1 MKKEI
6 FLLLVMS
13 VILWN
18 ACDDDDHL
26 TPTEGLESA
35 YILPQGS
42 HDYDTKIVDWN
53 KRCGF
58 FILYKFEPKDIYW
71 GQTDWLE
78 AIETDE
84 RWTNGILG
92 RQADEAYVGQ
102 QLEFVEKHFLSFYSD
117 STLRRLMPLKFLF
130 CQGLQ
135 RVFNAEFVTFTDL
148 HLASSIDM
156 LAINYGDEQIDNLDA
171 HEETLFRDSLHVTL
185 LWRAIESG
193 KIQIPSAFTE
203 LSDYGEYVSK
213 YTMYEEGFIG
223 EDSQVATL
231 ERDLK
236 CYVQA
241 IVTTSY
247 EELMA
252 EPEGN
257 DFSYKGILH
266 PSKDV
271 NTLVKQKYDILIDY
285 FKKQYNID
293 LQKIGDEEL

>member
-1 MKKEI
+1 MRIKI
-6 FLLLVMS
+6 LLLLVMS
-13 VILWN
+13 VILWS
-18 ACDDDDHL
+18 ACDDDEL
-26 TPTEGLESA
+26 TPTEGLEYTYA
-35 YILPQGS
+35 LPQGN

-58 FILYKFEPKDIYW
+58 FMLYKFEPKDIYW

-84 RWTNGILG
+84 QWTRGILG
-92 RQADEAYVGQ
+92 EPADEVYVGK
-102 QLEFVEKHFLSFYSD
+102 QLEFVEKHFLKFYSD
-117 STLRRLMPLKFLF
+117 STLRYLMPLKFLF
-130 CQGLQ
+130 CQKLHY
-135 RVFNAEFVTFTDL
+135 VEILPVATFMDL
-148 HLASSIDM
+148 HITSSVDM
-156 LAINYGDEQIDNLDA
+156 IAINYGDGKIIDLDA
-171 HEETLFRDSLHVTL
+171 HEATLFRDSLHVTL

-193 KIQIPSAFTE
+193 KIQAPLAFTT
-203 LSDYGEYVSK
+203 LSSYGEYVDK

-223 EDSQVATL
+223 EDSQVATI

-236 CYVQA
+236 CFVQA

-252 EPEGN
+252 EPREN
-257 DFSYKGILH
+257 DYSYKGILH

>member
-18 ACDDDDHL
+18 ACDNDDHL

-92 RQADEAYVGQ
+92 EQADEVYVGQ
-102 QLEFVEKHFLSFYSD
+102 LLEFVEKHFLNFYSD
-117 STLRRLMPLKFLF
+117 SILRWLMPLKFLF

-135 RVFNAEFVTFTDL
+135 RVFKEEFVTFTDL

-156 LAINYGDEQIDNLDA
+156 IAINYGDGKIIDLDTR
-171 HEETLFRDSLHVTL
+171 ESTLFRDSLHVTL
-185 LWRAIESG
+185 LWRAIESE
-193 KIQIPSAFTE
+193 KIQAPSAFTA
-203 LSDYGEYVSK
+203 LSNYGEYVFNS
-213 YTMYEEGFIG
+213 TMYEDGFIG
-223 EDSQVATL
+223 EHSQVATV

-236 CYVQA
+236 CFVQA

-252 EPEGN
+252 EPKEN
-257 DFSYKGILH
+257 DYSYKGILH